1 MVSNLPIIRK
11 QTVWWVL
18 AWDDVD
24 GANLRRLGRDAD
36 GRRQVRAYKM

>member
-1 MVSNLPIIRK
+1 MVSKLRIIWE
-11 QTVWWVL
+11 QTVWWIL